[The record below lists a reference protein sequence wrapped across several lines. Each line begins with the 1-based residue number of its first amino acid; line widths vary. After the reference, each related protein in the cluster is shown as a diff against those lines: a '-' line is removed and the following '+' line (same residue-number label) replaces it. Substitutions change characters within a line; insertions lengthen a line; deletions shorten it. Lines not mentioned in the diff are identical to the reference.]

1 LSAPAETL
9 GEVPGPPLPPGR
21 YVELPGRG
29 RTFIRDAAGPP
40 GAPVVLLLH
49 GLSATADLNWFPAY
63 PRLAARY
70 RVIGIDHRGH
80 GRGIRS
86 RRRFRLSDCADDAAA
101 LAHELRIPRLVA
113 VGYSMGGPIAQLLW
127 RRHPQLVQ
135 GLVLCATSRD
145 FRGHPRERMMFSLM
159 PGVSLAARLTP
170 ATVRRRAF
178 DRVLATRRETP
189 GLQQW
194 AMQEL
199 RRSNP
204 AAVAEAAAAIGQ
216 FSSRDWIGHVDVPTA
231 VIVTEQDQLVPPH
244 RQLKLA
250 EAITGATVHPVRGDH
265 AACVLRADRF
275 VPTLREAVDSVVA
288 RAQAQTRR

>member
-1 LSAPAETL
+1 ML
-9 GEVPGPPLPPGR
+9 
-21 YVELPGRG
+21 
-29 RTFIRDAAGPP
+29 
-40 GAPVVLLLH
+40 LLLH
-49 GLSATADLNWFPAY
+49 GLSATGDLNWFPAY

-101 LAHELRIPRLVA
+101 AAEQLGIERLIA

-127 RRHPQLVQ
+127 RRHRSLVE

-145 FRGHPRERMMFSLM
+145 FRGHPRERAMFSVL
-159 PGVSLAARLTP
+159 PAVSMAARLTP
-170 ATVRRRAF
+170 AAVRRQAF
-178 DRVLATRRETP
+178 NRVLATRRETP

-194 AMQEL
+194 AMAEL

-204 AAVAEAAAAIGQ
+204 AAVAEAAAAIGR
-216 FSSRDWIGHVDVPTA
+216 FSSRDWIGEVDVPTA
-231 VIVTEQDQLVPPH
+231 VVLTERDQLVPPR

-250 EAITGATVHPVRGDH
+250 EAIPGATVHPVRGDH
-265 AACVLRADRF
+265 AACVLRADLF
-275 VPTLREAVDSVVA
+275 VPALRQACDSVA
-288 RAQAQTRR
+288 ARSRAQAQHRP